1 MTGGSQCAGSGW
13 GWPKATMRI
22 ALLSGHGQDE
32 QATSVV
38 SWLGAWS
45 DALRWRCP
53 PLDAR
58 RPVASVAIGQAVTL
72 DWGVR
77 PTGQSAGAAMSVGR
91 PGTARCPQEELI
103 VGDGVR

>member
-1 MTGGSQCAGSGW
+1 VRWQRLGLAEGDYAHC
-13 GWPKATMRI
+13 PPV
-22 ALLSGHGQDE
+22 LSGHGQDE